1 MPYCQL
7 SAINIPES
15 HPVALFGRYWNS
27 RKQETGALPLRS
39 DFGPS
44 SIPDLVPWL
53 LLLEPLRLD
62 GRTEFRYRLA
72 GTGCRE
78 IFGVDYTG
86 KLLGEALTTDGAEI
100 RRNEFLQ
107 VMASGE
113 PIYSWTEVPIQ
124 GRDFIHIYRGVFPV
138 TTAGGEAD
146 RIFVVAAHEAQ
157 RRKESPLMAALPL
170 RA

>member
-1 MPYCQL
+1 MPYRQL
-7 SAINIPES
+7 SETDIPEN
-15 HPVALFGRYWNS
+15 HPVALFGHYWNS
-27 RKQETGALPLRS
+27 RKRDAGALPLRS

-53 LLLEPLRLD
+53 LLLEPLQLD

-86 KLLGEALTTDGAEI
+86 KLLGEALTSEGAEI
-100 RRNEFLQ
+100 RRAEFLQ
-107 VMASGE
+107 VMAGGE

-124 GRDFIHIYRGVFPV
+124 GRDFIYIYRGVFPV
-138 TTAGGEAD
+138 TAAGGEAD

-157 RRKESPLMAALPL
+157 RRKLSPPIAPLPL